1 MSVQDILFADYQ
13 DTNNDGGFNAV
24 LYVALVSDIASMP
37 GPIAAPATNAD
48 YGKLDTGEITF
59 NTGKNFAQVQ
69 VLPDSAGAEIAGE
82 GSMGSVNFGGS
93 PRFRLS
99 NLNAATLGFAK
110 SIANK
115 ALVIGTVTP
124 GGEKLVWGSTDAPAF
139 LMPDSNGQF
148 GNAIGDD
155 KQIELVF
162 RATQGVFF
170 YDGSFSTT
178 PAV

>member
-1 MSVQDILFADYQ
+1 MSVLDILASNWQ
-13 DTNNDGGFNAV
+13 GSNNDGGFNST
-24 LYVALVSDIASMP
+24 LYVALADDIATMP
-37 GPIAAPATNAD
+37 GKVAAPATNAD
-48 YGKLDTGEITF
+48 YGSLEAGEITF
-59 NTGKNFAQVQ
+59 KSTKNFAQIQ
-69 VLPDSAGAEIAGE
+69 VLPDSAGGEVAGE

-93 PRFRLS
+93 PRFTIA
-99 NLNAATLGFAK
+99 NLNADVLGFMR

-124 GGEKLVWGSTDAPAF
+124 AGEKLVWGSLDAPAY

-148 GNAIGDD
+148 GTAIGDD
-155 KQIELVF
+155 KQAELVF

-170 YDGSFSTT
+170 YGGSFSTT